1 MLAIYEKELKSYFTS
16 VIACLFIAVTT
27 FIAGIFFIYYN
38 LTYGY
43 TEMYSAYNALM
54 ILVFTIPILTMKIM
68 ADERRLKTDQLILT
82 SPISVGKTVVGKF
95 LALVTIY
102 LIPIIVMGLYPLI
115 LSRFGE
121 VSFKL
126 AYTNIFG
133 LFLYGCAFIAIGIFI
148 SSITESQVIA
158 AILSIVILFIGYI
171 MSSITDMISSSGN
184 ILTKILSA
192 FDLMSP
198 INNFM
203 SGIISLS
210 SAVYYLT
217 IVVLFLFLTCQSIQ
231 KRRWNVSKTTIS
243 TGVFSAGFIA
253 IALVMA
259 VFVNLAV
266 GKIADN
272 STWASIDMTASKL
285 YSITDDTKEMLKE
298 ISDDI
303 VIYVLASEKDGDST
317 INKTLNNY
325 KSNSKH
331 ITVEYKDTN
340 LNPNFYSE
348 YADTAPSS
356 NSLIVVNKSNNKSR
370 VIDYSDIYI
379 ADTSSYYYTGQT
391 SYTGYDCEGKVDSA
405 ISYVLSENNPV
416 IYEITGHDEVGMGTS
431 FSEAIEKMNCDIEE
445 IKLASMD
452 DISVDDCEAVLILG
466 PEKDYSKDDADKVI
480 NYLNAGGKAIV
491 ACENYE
497 SAMTDK
503 PNFETILEAFGVKP
517 VDGVVAENDSSF
529 YSGQYGPFFIFANG
543 SGSFASDVSNYII
556 APYAKGLQQLNE
568 EDSTISYTSLATTSK
583 GVSKTKLES
592 ATKYEKEDGD
602 IDGTFDLGAQIT
614 KTVTSDSEDGEES
627 TTVETNLLVLSSV
640 YMLDD
645 DMNELVSDANLD
657 MFTNALN
664 EYIDSDSKVQSLS
677 IPSKDLQSAQLTIN
691 ASGTRFV
698 GVVVAVVLPVG
709 ILIAGIVIW
718 ARRRKK

>member
-102 LIPIIVMGLYPLI
+102 FIPIIVMGLYPLI

-243 TGVFSAGFIA
+243 TGVFSTGFIA
-253 IALVMA
+253 VALVMA

-416 IYEITGHDEVGMGTS
+416 IYEITGHDEVGMGTC

-503 PNFETILEAFGVKP
+503 PNFESILEAFGVKP

-529 YSGQYGPFFIFANG
+529 YSSQYGPFFT
-543 SGSFASDVSNYII
+543 
-556 APYAKGLQQLNE
+556 L
-568 EDSTISYTSLATTSK
+568 
-583 GVSKTKLES
+583 
-592 ATKYEKEDGD
+592 
-602 IDGTFDLGAQIT
+602 
-614 KTVTSDSEDGEES
+614 
-627 TTVETNLLVLSSV
+627 
-640 YMLDD
+640 
-645 DMNELVSDANLD
+645 
-657 MFTNALN
+657 
-664 EYIDSDSKVQSLS
+664 
-677 IPSKDLQSAQLTIN
+677 
-691 ASGTRFV
+691 
-698 GVVVAVVLPVG
+698 
-709 ILIAGIVIW
+709 
-718 ARRRKK
+718 

>member
-102 LIPIIVMGLYPLI
+102 FIPIIVMGLYPLI

-503 PNFETILEAFGVKP
+503 SNFETILEAFGVKP

-709 ILIAGIVIW
+709 ILIAGIAIW